1 MSNAFSGKVGA
12 GPTTSCLT
20 ATQDSET
27 ATDATW
33 SDGRA
38 AQDGSGT
45 VPTLSGDLQAAEICV
60 RARQWSNASE
70 YRFNSR
76 PERVKAWLTD
86 PKGPILRLPN
96 FEKPFY
102 LLCDAA
108 STVGCSA
115 VLVQK
120 DKNNHEHPVA
130 YYSKRWTEAESR
142 RHSLEHECATIY
154 EGIKRFAHYLHDKF
168 YVMTDAEPLWL
179 GCVR

>member
-1 MSNAFSGKVGA
+1 MRLRPCEYSYFQPSRPPSVKLADMFTDVECFLWQGA

-76 PERVKAWLTD
+76 PER
-86 PKGPILRLPN
+86 
-96 FEKPFY
+96 
-102 LLCDAA
+102 
-108 STVGCSA
+108 
-115 VLVQK
+115 
-120 DKNNHEHPVA
+120 
-130 YYSKRWTEAESR
+130 
-142 RHSLEHECATIY
+142 
-154 EGIKRFAHYLHDKF
+154 IKRLVLLFHD
-168 YVMTDAEPLWL
+168 
-179 GCVR
+179 